1 MSQKETIIT
10 MSSSSST
17 IQCETNISNTFTTR
31 TATSCEVET
40 VNTTTRTVLSAA
52 QEEEGMIKR
61 LSRIKLGSAS
71 RNGSS
76 RQLMFKKNNASPSP
90 TISPARSMPTN
101 SGSSISSSSSGSSAS
116 ANRMRTRSQSQG
128 KCTKIANAF
137 RDATSTAC
145 FSCISKVSAASST
158 NSYTMTSH
166 LNDNT
171 KVSSQVSAEE
181 RTIFT
186 DSHVNKT
193 MKAARADFFTW
204 YSSVKGFVSHR
215 DPTGSPFIRCLVAV
229 LSRYAYELEIQE
241 MAYKVHYLMTQY
253 ETINHAE
260 PDSTALYMMTPV
272 TENSLN
278 KKLYFNP

>member
-1 MSQKETIIT
+1 MS
-10 MSSSSST
+10 
-17 IQCETNISNTFTTR
+17 
-31 TATSCEVET
+31 
-40 VNTTTRTVLSAA
+40 
-52 QEEEGMIKR
+52 
-61 LSRIKLGSAS
+61 KL
-71 RNGSS
+71 
-76 RQLMFKKNNASPSP
+76 NAS
-90 TISPARSMPTN
+90 
-101 SGSSISSSSSGSSAS
+101 S
-116 ANRMRTRSQSQG
+116 AN
-128 KCTKIANAF
+128 AY
-137 RDATSTAC
+137 TSR
-145 FSCISKVSAASST
+145 
-158 NSYTMTSH
+158 

-171 KVSSQVSAEE
+171 KISQVSTEMSSQVSEE
-181 RTIFT
+181 RSIFT

-193 MKAARADFFTW
+193 IKAARADFFTW